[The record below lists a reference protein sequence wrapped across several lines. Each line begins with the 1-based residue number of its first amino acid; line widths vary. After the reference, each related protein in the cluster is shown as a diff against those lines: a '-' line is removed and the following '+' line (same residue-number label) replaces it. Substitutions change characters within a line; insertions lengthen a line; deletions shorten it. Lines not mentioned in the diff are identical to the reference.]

1 LASNVLRFD
10 GQVALVT
17 GSARGVGRCH
27 ALTLAARGAKVVV
40 ADYGGS
46 SDGHGSSSEPA
57 NQVVEEITAAGGE
70 AVACHASVTEE
81 AGAAAM
87 VQAAL
92 DTWGGLDIVI
102 NNAGIGDPER
112 FEDQTIEQFRRM
124 LDVQYLGTVFVTKA
138 AWAHFIDVGCGRIV
152 NTCSEGP
159 LGIHGKM
166 TSYGGAKG
174 GVIGFT
180 LALAAE
186 APNRGVKVNGFSPR
200 ASTRLSAPDVMAK
213 VYDVPAEHFE
223 SSMAAYPAE
232 LASPAAVYLAHESC
246 ELNGVILVCG
256 GGQVLRLAFSE
267 NEGYRS
273 EDMTVE
279 EIAANISQVVDMSDA
294 QVVGLDMAA
303 KAVSGDQSH

>member
-1 LASNVLRFD
+1 MSELRFD
-10 GQVALVT
+10 GRVALVT
-17 GSARGVGRCH
+17 GSGRGVGRCH
-27 ALTLAARGAKVVV
+27 ALSLASRGAKVVV

-46 SDGHGSSSEPA
+46 LDGKGSSADPASE
-57 NQVVEEITAAGGE
+57 VVEEIEAVGGE
-70 AVACHASVTEE
+70 AVACHASVAEE
-81 AGAAAM
+81 SGAASM
-87 VQAAL
+87 VEMAL
-92 DTWGGLDIVI
+92 ETWGRLDILI

-124 LDVQYLGTVFVTKA
+124 LEVQYLGTVFVTKT
-138 AWAHFIDVGCGRIV
+138 AWPHFMEAGAGRIV

-186 APNRGVKVNGFSPR
+186 APKYGIKVNGFSPR
-200 ASTRLSAPDVMAK
+200 AATRLSSPAVMAK

-223 SSMAAYPAE
+223 TSMAAFPPE
-232 LASPAAVYLAHESC
+232 LASPAAVYLAHDSC
-246 ELNGVILVCG
+246 DLNGVILVCG
-256 GGQVLRLAFSE
+256 GGEVLRLAFSE
-267 NEGYRS
+267 SEGYRS
-273 EDMTVE
+273 DAMSVE
-279 EIAANISQVVDMSDA
+279 TIAAHIDQVVDMSAA

-303 KAVSGDQSH
+303 QAVASDGNR